1 MSQEIFLGKTE
12 LDSIFAKQS
21 VSDYVN
27 NHEAIYYLSIPALLF
42 YLESKRKGSSLNTE
56 MKGFV
61 QALESGFEHNIVPIN
76 LSIESIEDALAD
88 EDFINQNVS
97 MHKNPF
103 LLSAQ
108 TSLFYGNPWWSCDRL
123 ESFIEA
129 FFS

>member
-1 MSQEIFLGKTE
+1 MSQEVFMGKTE

-21 VSDYVN
+21 VNDYVN
-27 NHEAIYYLSIPALLF
+27 NHEVIYYLSIPALLF

-61 QALESGFEHNIVPIN
+61 QALESGFEHNIVPIH
-76 LSIESIEDALAD
+76 LSAESIQDALTD
-88 EDFINQNVS
+88 EVFINQNVS

-103 LLSAQ
+103 HLSAQ
-108 TSLFYGNPWWSCDRL
+108 TSLLYGDPWWSCEGL
-123 ESFIEA
+123 ESYIDA